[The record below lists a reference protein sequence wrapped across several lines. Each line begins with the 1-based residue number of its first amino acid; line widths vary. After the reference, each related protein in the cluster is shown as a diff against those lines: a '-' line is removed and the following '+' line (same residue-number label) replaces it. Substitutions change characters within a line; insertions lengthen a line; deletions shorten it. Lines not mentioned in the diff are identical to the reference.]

1 VHPVH
6 QADRQPGARR
16 RLDDAGSD
24 SEVVDQPG
32 AEIAAPGHVDTHLGA
47 GDLEQVS
54 PIGHLVGA
62 AGIAKEAALVAKV
75 STRRKHLV
83 GASAE
88 ALIAVAEAEPAV
100 DVVPEQLQRADRS
113 QERQVAIEHLVR
125 RHVAGGDDVRLRV
138 ALVRVLLLEV
148 DEDPVG
154 DRLDDLLAVVLVD
167 DEVRFVADDAEEDDC
182 LGGLREVG

>member
-1 VHPVH
+1 
-6 QADRQPGARR
+6 
-16 RLDDAGSD
+16 
-24 SEVVDQPG
+24 
-32 AEIAAPGHVDTHLGA
+32 
-47 GDLEQVS
+47 
-54 PIGHLVGA
+54 
-62 AGIAKEAALVAKV
+62 
-75 STRRKHLV
+75 V

-154 DRLDDLLAVVLVD
+154 DRLDDLLAVVLVER
-167 DEVRFVADDAEEDDC
+167 DEVRFVAADAEEDDC